1 MTSFMPKADARRTR
15 RAPLLA
21 SGGFLVASSLALT
34 GCATSTESA
43 ASAEG
48 DDLTT
53 VTFALSYLPDVYL
66 NGLAYASQSG
76 LFEEAGIDLEYVPWG
91 GAVSSDSVVAT
102 GGADMGISTD
112 VRGALLA
119 TASGM
124 EITSLAAVYQHTP
137 YVMTALAESG
147 YDSPADLSGKTYGGF
162 GSPMEIAVVNEMIET
177 AGGAEPAENVTLS
190 VAAYEA
196 LPAQRVDT
204 ILSFPGEIFVF
215 EQEGVEVTTWD
226 TTEFGVPDGYA
237 TLLIGNNDFIDEN
250 EELVAAFTAAFQAGY
265 EAALED
271 PDAANE
277 AFVAEFPDSTP
288 TADQIDFVSAMQTSD
303 LYPSPDGV
311 FGSQVSDVWQANAD
325 WLIERGILAGP
336 DGELLTEYD
345 ASAVFTNE
353 YLD

>member
-1 MTSFMPKADARRTR
+1 
-15 RAPLLA
+15 
-21 SGGFLVASSLALT
+21 
-34 GCATSTESA
+34 
-43 ASAEG
+43 
-48 DDLTT
+48 
-53 VTFALSYLPDVYL
+53 
-66 NGLAYASQSG
+66 
-76 LFEEAGIDLEYVPWG
+76 
-91 GAVSSDSVVAT
+91 
-102 GGADMGISTD
+102 
-112 VRGALLA
+112 
-119 TASGM
+119 M